1 MKKFPNAFVILIA
14 VIIFAWILTYI
25 VPQGSYERIID
36 EATGTTKVLND
47 SYQTVDAENLSA
59 LDLIVAIPRGLIG
72 RADAIVLILLIG
84 GCFYVI
90 EKTGALNQGLVKLV
104 NILEGKETMA
114 LIIVSALYTAA
125 GVSIGMQEEV
135 IAMIPILLLFGK
147 SLGYNMFTV
156 ILMSYGSTVIGSSF
170 SPSNPF
176 AVMIA
181 QKEAGLPLLSG
192 SEFRLVVLLVAFVIW
207 TLYLIRYANKNRI
220 EKIKMPSAHESMTT
234 PSKIILL
241 LLCGTFCG
249 VIYGLL
255 YLDWGFNEMS
265 ASFFALG
272 IIAGL
277 IGKLGVNKTGEYYI
291 AGFKEMVF
299 ASIILGLANSI
310 SLILKEGMIM
320 DTIVYG
326 LFGPLKYLSPSFS
339 AVFMMVSHSLLHFP
353 VPSYSGQAVLTMPIL
368 VPLSDLIGLS
378 RQTCVLAYQYGAV
391 MADMIVPT
399 NGALMAV
406 LALCKIP
413 YNKWFRF
420 AIKPTLLILLIGAIA
435 LVIAVAIGY
444 Q

>member
-25 VPQGSYERIID
+25 IPQGSYERILD
-36 EATGTTKVLND
+36 EATGTTRVLNN
-47 SYQTVDAENLSA
+47 SYQQINSESLSI
-59 LDLIVAIPRGLIG
+59 LDLILSIPRGLIEG
-72 RADAIVLILLIG
+72 AETIVLIFLIG

-90 EKTGALNQGLVKLV
+90 EKTGALNEGLAKLVKVLD
-104 NILEGKETMA
+104 GKETLA
-114 LIIVSALYTAA
+114 LVLVATLYTAG

-147 SLGYNMFTV
+147 SLGYNTFTI
-156 ILMSYGSTVIGSSF
+156 ILMSYGSTVMGSSF

-176 AVMIA
+176 AVLIA

-192 SEFRLVVLLVAFVIW
+192 SELRLVVLAVAFLVW
-207 TLYLIRYANKNRI
+207 LLFLIRYANKNRI
-220 EKIKMPSAHESMTT
+220 EKIKMPTAHESMTAR
-234 PSKIILL
+234 SKIILSL
-241 LLCGTFCG
+241 LVLTFCG
-249 VIYGLL
+249 VIYGIL

-272 IIAGL
+272 IIVGL
-277 IGKLGVNKTGEYYI
+277 IGKLGINGTGESYVE
-291 AGFKEMVF
+291 GFKEMMF
-299 ASIILGLANSI
+299 ACVILGFANSI

-326 LFGPLKYLSPSFS
+326 LFGPLKYLSPSLS
-339 AVFMMVSHSLLHFP
+339 AVSMMVAHAFLHFP

-378 RQTCVLAYQYGAV
+378 RQICVLAFQYGGV

-406 LALCKIP
+406 LALCNIP
-413 YNKWFRF
+413 YNKWLKF
-420 AIKPTLLILLIGAIA
+420 AIKPTLLLLLIAAIA
-435 LVIAVAIGY
+435 LVVAVAIGY

>member
-25 VPQGSYERIID
+25 VPQGSYQRILD
-36 EATGTTKVLND
+36 EATGTTRVLNN
-47 SYQTVDAENLSA
+47 SYQQINSESLSV
-59 LDLIVAIPRGLIG
+59 LDLILSVPRGIIG

-104 NILEGKETMA
+104 NILEGKETIA
-114 LIIVSALYTAA
+114 LILVSALYTAG
-125 GVSIGMQEEV
+125 GVTIGMQEEI

-147 SLGYNMFTV
+147 SLGYNTFTV
-156 ILMSYGSTVIGSSF
+156 ILMSYGSAVIGSSF

-176 AVMIA
+176 AVLIA

-192 SEFRLVVLLVAFVIW
+192 SQLRLVVLAVAFIVW
-207 TLYLIRYANKNRI
+207 TIFLIRYANKNRI

-234 PSKIILL
+234 QSKIILSL
-241 LLCGTFCG
+241 LGITFCG

-255 YLDWGFNEMS
+255 FLNWDFNEMS

-272 IIAGL
+272 IVVGL
-277 IGKLGVNKTGEYYI
+277 IGKLGINGTGDSYI
-291 AGFKEMVF
+291 EGFKEMML
-299 ASIILGLANSI
+299 AAIILGLANSI

-326 LFGPLKYLSPSFS
+326 LFGPLKYLSPSAS
-339 AVFMMVSHSLLHFP
+339 AVSMMIAHSFLHFP

-378 RQTCVLAYQYGAV
+378 RQVCVLAYQYGAV

-406 LALCKIP
+406 LALCNIP
-413 YNKWFRF
+413 YNKWLKF
-420 AIKPTLLILLIGAIA
+420 ALKPTLLILLVAAIA

>member
-14 VIIFAWILTYI
+14 VIIFAWILTYV
-25 VPQGSYERIID
+25 VPQGSYQRLID

-47 SYQTVDAENLSA
+47 SYQSVTSEHLSV
-59 LDLIVAIPRGLIG
+59 LDLILSIPRGIIG

-84 GCFYVI
+84 GSFYVI
-90 EKTGALNQGLVKLV
+90 EKTGAFNQGLTKLV
-104 NILEGKETMA
+104 KILEGKETLA
-114 LIIVSALYTAA
+114 LILVSALFTAG
-125 GVSIGMQEEV
+125 GVTIGMQEEV

-147 SLGYNMFTV
+147 SLGYNTFT
-156 ILMSYGSTVIGSSF
+156 ILLMSYGSTVIGSSF

-176 AVMIA
+176 AVLIA

-192 SEFRLVVLLVAFVIW
+192 SEFRLVVLAVAFVVW
-207 TLYLIRYANKNRI
+207 TIFIIRYANKNRI
-220 EKIKMPSAHESMTT
+220 EKIKMPTAHESMTVR
-234 PSKIILL
+234 SKIILSL
-241 LLCGTFCG
+241 LGLTFCG

-255 YLDWGFNEMS
+255 FLNWDFNEMS

-272 IIAGL
+272 IVAGL
-277 IGKLGVNKTGEYYI
+277 IGKLGVNGTGENYI
-291 AGFKEMVF
+291 EGFKEMMF
-299 ASIILGLANSI
+299 AAIILGLANSI

-326 LFGPLKYLSPSFS
+326 LFGPLKYLSPSVS
-339 AVFMMVSHSLLHFP
+339 AVSMMVAHSFLHFP

-378 RQTCVLAYQYGAV
+378 RQVCVLAYQYGAV
-391 MADMIVPT
+391 IADMIVPT

-406 LALCKIP
+406 LALCNIP
-413 YNKWFRF
+413 YNKWLKF
-420 AIKPTLLILLIGAIA
+420 ALKPTLLILLIAALA
-435 LVIAVAIGY
+435 LVTAVAIGY

>member
-25 VPQGSYERIID
+25 IPQGSYQRILD

-47 SYQTVDAENLSA
+47 SYQTVTSEHLS
-59 LDLIVAIPRGLIG
+59 LMDLILSIPRGIIG

-104 NILEGKETMA
+104 KILEGKETLA
-114 LIIVSALYTAA
+114 LILVTVLFTAG
-125 GVSIGMQEEV
+125 GVTIGMQEEV

-147 SLGYNMFTV
+147 SLGYNTFTI

-176 AVMIA
+176 AVIIA

-192 SEFRLVVLLVAFVIW
+192 SQFRLVVLAVVLIVWITFI
-207 TLYLIRYANKNRI
+207 IRYANKNRI
-220 EKIKMPSAHESMTT
+220 DKTKMPSAHESMTT
-234 PSKIILL
+234 RSKIILSL
-241 LLCGTFCG
+241 LALTFCG

-255 YLDWGFNEMS
+255 FLNWDFNEMS

-272 IIAGL
+272 IVAGL
-277 IGKLGVNKTGEYYI
+277 IGQLGVNGTGESYI
-291 AGFKEMVF
+291 DGFKEMMF
-299 ASIILGLANSI
+299 AAILLGLANSI
-310 SLILKEGMIM
+310 SLLLKEGMIM

-326 LFGPLKYLSPSFS
+326 LFGPLKYLSPSVS
-339 AVFMMVSHSLLHFP
+339 AVSMMVAHSFLHFP

-368 VPLSDLIGLS
+368 IPLSDLIGVS

-406 LALCKIP
+406 LALCNIP
-413 YNKWFRF
+413 YNKWLKF
-420 AIKPTLLILLIGAIA
+420 ALRPTLLIVLIAAIA
-435 LVIAVAIGY
+435 LVVSVAIGY

>member
-14 VIIFAWILTYI
+14 VIIFAWILTYFI
-25 VPQGSYERIID
+25 PQGSYQRVLE
-36 EATGTTKVLND
+36 EVTGTTRVLNNSYNQID
-47 SYQTVDAENLSA
+47 SEHLSL
-59 LDLIVAIPRGLIG
+59 LDLILSIPRGIIG

-84 GCFYVI
+84 GSFYII
-90 EKTGALNQGLVKLV
+90 EKTGALNHGLVKLV
-104 NILEGKETMA
+104 KTLEGKETLA
-114 LIIVSALYTAA
+114 LILVSALFTAG
-125 GVSIGMQEEV
+125 GVTIGMQEEV

-147 SLGYNMFTV
+147 SLGYNTFTV

-176 AVMIA
+176 AVLIA

-192 SEFRLVVLLVAFVIW
+192 SELRLVVLLVAFVVW
-207 TLYLIRYANKNRI
+207 TLYLVRYANKNRV
-220 EKIKMPSAHESMTT
+220 EKIKMPSANESMTT
-234 PSKIILL
+234 RSKIILSL
-241 LLCGTFCG
+241 LVATFCG

-272 IIAGL
+272 IVAGL
-277 IGKLGVNKTGEYYI
+277 IGKLGVNGTGENYI
-291 AGFKEMVF
+291 EGFKEMMF
-299 ASIILGLANSI
+299 ASILLGLANSI
-310 SLILKEGMIM
+310 SLILREGMIM

-326 LFGPLKYLSPSFS
+326 LFGPLKYLSPSVS
-339 AVFMMVSHSLLHFP
+339 AVFMMVSHSFLHFP

-406 LALCKIP
+406 LALCNIP
-413 YNKWFRF
+413 YNKWLKF
-420 AIKPTLLILLIGAIA
+420 ALKPTLLIMLIGAIA
-435 LVIAVAIGY
+435 LVVSVAIGY

>member
-1 MKKFPNAFVILIA
+1 MKKFPNAFVTLIA

-25 VPQGSYERIID
+25 IPQGSYQRLID
-36 EATGTTKVLND
+36 EVTGTTKVLNNSYLSVD
-47 SYQTVDAENLSA
+47 SEHLSV
-59 LDLIVAIPRGLIG
+59 LDLILAIPRGIIG

-84 GCFYVI
+84 GSFYVI

-104 NILEGKETMA
+104 HVLEGKEVMA
-114 LIIVSALYTAA
+114 LIIVSALFTAA
-125 GVSIGMQEEV
+125 GASIGMQEEV

-147 SLGYNMFTV
+147 SLGYNTFSV

-176 AVMIA
+176 AVLIA

-192 SEFRLVVLLVAFVIW
+192 SEFRLVVLLVVFVVW
-207 TLYLIRYANKNRI
+207 TLYLIRYANRNRI
-220 EKIKMPSAHESMTT
+220 EKIKMPSAHESMTAR
-234 PSKIILL
+234 SKIILL
-241 LLCGTFCG
+241 LLGVTFSG

-255 YLDWGFNEMS
+255 FLDWGFNQMS

-272 IIAGL
+272 IVAGL
-277 IGKLGVNKTGEYYI
+277 IGKLGINTTGETYI
-291 AGFKEMVF
+291 EGFKEMMF
-299 ASIILGLANSI
+299 ASILLGLANSI
-310 SLILKEGMIM
+310 SLLLKEGMIM

-326 LFGPLKYLSPSFS
+326 LFGPLKYLSPSVS
-339 AVFMMVSHSLLHFP
+339 AVFMMVSHSFLHFP

-368 VPLSDLIGLS
+368 IPLSDLVGLS

-406 LALCKIP
+406 LAICNIP
-413 YNKWFRF
+413 YNRWLKF
-420 AIKPTLLILLIGAIA
+420 ALKPTLLILLIAAIA
-435 LVIAVAIGY
+435 LVAAVAIGY

>member
-14 VIIFAWILTYI
+14 VIIFAWILTYV
-25 VPQGSYERIID
+25 VPQGSYQRLID
-36 EATGTTKVLND
+36 EVTGTTKVLND
-47 SYQTVDAENLSA
+47 SYQSVTSEHLSV
-59 LDLIVAIPRGLIG
+59 LDLILSIPRGIIG

-104 NILEGKETMA
+104 NVLEGKETLA
-114 LIIVSALYTAA
+114 LILVSALFTAG
-125 GVSIGMQEEV
+125 GVTIGMQEEV

-147 SLGYNMFTV
+147 SLGYNTFTV

-176 AVMIA
+176 AVLIA

-192 SEFRLVVLLVAFVIW
+192 SGFRLVVLLVVFVTW
-207 TLYLIRYANKNRI
+207 TSYLIRYANKHRI

-234 PSKIILL
+234 SSKIILL

-249 VIYGLL
+249 VIYGLI
-255 YLDWGFNEMS
+255 YLDWGFNQMS

-272 IIAGL
+272 IVAGL
-277 IGKLGVNKTGEYYI
+277 IGKLGVNGTGENYI
-291 AGFKEMVF
+291 EGFKEMMF

-310 SLILKEGMIM
+310 SLLLKEGMIM

-326 LFGPLKYLSPSFS
+326 LFGPLKYLSPSVS
-339 AVFMMVSHSLLHFP
+339 AVSMMVAHSFLHFP

-378 RQTCVLAYQYGAV
+378 RQVCVLAYQYGAV

-406 LALCKIP
+406 LALCNIP
-413 YNKWFRF
+413 YNKWLKF
-420 AIKPTLLILLIGAIA
+420 ALKPTLLILLIAAIA
-435 LVIAVAIGY
+435 LITAVAIDY

>member
-25 VPQGSYERIID
+25 IPQGSYQRLID
-36 EATGTTKVLND
+36 EATGTTKVLNN
-47 SYQTVDAENLSA
+47 SYQSIHSEHLSV
-59 LDLIVAIPRGLIG
+59 LDLILSIPRGIIG

-90 EKTGALNQGLVKLV
+90 EKTGTLNQGLVKLV
-104 NILEGKETMA
+104 SVLEGKETLA
-114 LIIVSALYTAA
+114 LIIVSALFTAG
-125 GVSIGMQEEV
+125 GVTIGMQEEV

-147 SLGYNMFTV
+147 SLGYNTFTV

-176 AVMIA
+176 AVLIA
-181 QKEAGLPLLSG
+181 QKEAGLQLLSG
-192 SEFRLVVLLVAFVIW
+192 SGFRLVVLLVVFVIW
-207 TLYLIRYANKNRI
+207 TLYLVRYANKNRI
-220 EKIKMPSAHESMTT
+220 EKIKMPSAHESMTAR
-234 PSKIILL
+234 SKIILSL
-241 LLCGTFCG
+241 LAATFCG
-249 VIYGLL
+249 VIYGLI
-255 YLDWGFNEMS
+255 YLDWGFNQMS

-272 IIAGL
+272 IVAGL
-277 IGKLGVNKTGEYYI
+277 IGKLGVNGTGENYI
-291 AGFKEMVF
+291 EGFKEMMF
-299 ASIILGLANSI
+299 ASILLGLANSI

-326 LFGPLKYLSPSFS
+326 LFGPLKYLSPSIS
-339 AVFMMVSHSLLHFP
+339 AVFMMVSHSFLHFP

-406 LALCKIP
+406 LALCNIP
-413 YNKWFRF
+413 YNKWLKF
-420 AIKPTLLILLIGAIA
+420 ALKPTLLILLIAALA
-435 LVIAVAIGY
+435 LVTAVVIGY
-444 Q
+444 E

>member
-14 VIIFAWILTYI
+14 VIIFAWILTYFI
-25 VPQGSYERIID
+25 PQGSYERIVD
-36 EATGTTKVLND
+36 EVTGTTKVLDN

-104 NILEGKETMA
+104 NVLEGKETMA

-147 SLGYNMFTV
+147 SLGYNTFTI

-192 SEFRLVVLLVAFVIW
+192 SEFRLVVLLVAFVVW
-207 TLYLIRYANKNRI
+207 TLYVIRYANKNRI

-234 PSKIILL
+234 RSKIILL
-241 LLCGTFCG
+241 LLCGTFGG

-272 IIAGL
+272 IVAGL
-277 IGKLGVNKTGEYYI
+277 IGKLGVNKTGESYI

-326 LFGPLKYLSPSFS
+326 LFGPLKYLSPSVS

-413 YNKWFRF
+413 YNKWFTF